1 MVGDFL
7 LMNSDSRSPA
17 IMLKIIIKTS
27 KQKAMFT
34 GKALEE
40 GTAYRYNLNSVSAKP
55 AQEGWLL
62 LPEKKAEQI
71 NCSL

>member
-1 MVGDFL
+1 
-7 LMNSDSRSPA
+7 
-17 IMLKIIIKTS
+17 
-27 KQKAMFT
+27 MFT

-62 LPEKKAEQI
+62 LSEKKVEQI
-71 NCSL
+71 SCSL